1 MMNEIIDQIF
11 QQYSQYSNVDISLE
25 LIAVFFGLLSVWF
38 SKNNNVL
45 VYPTGIINTSIFV
58 YLLLKW
64 ELLGDMII
72 NVYYFLMS
80 IYGWYYWTRKSHN
93 HEYTPITKIKEADIK
108 IILIIII
115 SSAFFVSYLYSFFD
129 KWSGLVSYIDILT
142 TAIFFVGMWLMARR
156 KIESWFFWILG
167 DVISVPLYFVKGL
180 AFSSF
185 QYLIFTLIAVA
196 GYYKWKSIYNNKKR
210 IA

>member
-1 MMNEIIDQIF
+1 MSELINQIF
-11 QQYSQYSNVDISLE
+11 EQYSQYSNIDISLE

-58 YLLLKW
+58 YLLVKW

-80 IYGWYYWTRKSHN
+80 IYGWYYWTRKSN
-93 HEYTPITKIKEADIK
+93 NLEYTPITRMHSIDIK

-115 SSAFFVSYLYSFFD
+115 SSVLFVSYLYSFFE
-129 KWSGLVSYIDILT
+129 KWSGFVSYVDIIT
-142 TAIFFVGMWLMARR
+142 TAIFFAGMWLMARR

-167 DVISVPLYFVKGL
+167 DIISVPLYFVKGL

-185 QYLIFTLIAVA
+185 QYLIFTFIAIA
-196 GYYKWKSIYNNKKR
+196 GYYKWKSIYNNKKQ
-210 IA
+210 IS

>member
-1 MMNEIIDQIF
+1 MSELINQIF
-11 QQYSQYSNVDISLE
+11 EQYSQYSNIDISLE

-58 YLLLKW
+58 YLLVKW

-80 IYGWYYWTRKSHN
+80 IYGWYYWTRKSN
-93 HEYTPITKIKEADIK
+93 NEGYTPITRIQSTDIK
-108 IILIIII
+108 IILIIIV
-115 SSAFFVSYLYSFFD
+115 SSVLFVSYMYSFFE
-129 KWSGLVSYIDILT
+129 KWSGFVSYVDIIT
-142 TAIFFVGMWLMARR
+142 TAIFFAGMWLMARR

-167 DVISVPLYFVKGL
+167 DIISVPLYFAKGL

-185 QYLIFTLIAVA
+185 QYLIFTFIAIA
-196 GYYKWKSIYNNKKR
+196 GYYKWKSIYNNKKQ
-210 IA
+210 IS

>member
-1 MMNEIIDQIF
+1 MTEILDQII
-11 QQYSQYSNVDISLE
+11 QQYSQYSNIDISLE

-58 YLLLKW
+58 YLLVKW

-72 NVYYFLMS
+72 NIYYFLMS
-80 IYGWYYWTRKSHN
+80 IYGWYYWTRKSN
-93 HEYTPITKIKEADIK
+93 NQEYTPITKINELDIK

-115 SSAFFVSYLYSFFD
+115 SSTLFVSYLYSFFD
-129 KWSGLVSYIDILT
+129 KWSGLVSYIDIFT
-142 TAIFFVGMWLMARR
+142 TAIFFAGMWLMARR

-185 QYLIFTLIAVA
+185 QYIIFTLIAVA
-196 GYYKWKSIYNNKKR
+196 GYYKWKSIYNNNKR

>member
-1 MMNEIIDQIF
+1 MSELINQIF
-11 QQYSQYSNVDISLE
+11 EQYSQYSNIDISLE

-58 YLLLKW
+58 YLLVKW

-80 IYGWYYWTRKSHN
+80 IYGWYYWTRKSN
-93 HEYTPITKIKEADIK
+93 NRGYTPITRIHSTDIK

-115 SSAFFVSYLYSFFD
+115 SSVLFVSYLYSFFE
-129 KWSGLVSYIDILT
+129 KWSGFVSYVDIIT
-142 TAIFFVGMWLMARR
+142 TAIFFAGMWLMARR

-167 DVISVPLYFVKGL
+167 DIISVPLYFVKGL

-185 QYLIFTLIAVA
+185 QYLIFTFIAIA
-196 GYYKWKSIYNNKKR
+196 GYYKWKSIYNNKKQ
-210 IA
+210 IS

>member
-1 MMNEIIDQIF
+1 MNHYVFDIF
-11 QQYSQYSNVDISLE
+11 LE
-25 LIAVFFGLLSVWF
+25 FIAVFLGILSVIF
-38 SKNNNVL
+38 AKMNKIA
-45 VYPTGIINTSIFV
+45 VYPTGLISTGIFV
-58 YLLLKW
+58 YLLFHFN
-64 ELLGDMII
+64 LLGDMII
-72 NVYYFLMS
+72 NAYFFFMS
-80 IYGWYYWTRKSHN
+80 IYGWFYWSYK
-93 HEYTPITKIKEADIK
+93 KEGQIINKVSYGSNNDYIIGALIFL
-108 IILIIII
+108 ISLILISIIYKLFNLFT
-115 SSAFFVSYLYSFFD
+115 SWSA
-129 KWSGLVSYIDILT
+129 YIDTLT
-142 TAIFFVGMWLMARR
+142 TGIFFVAMWLMARR

>member
-1 MMNEIIDQIF
+1 MSELINQIF
-11 QQYSQYSNVDISLE
+11 EQYSQYSNIDISLE

-58 YLLLKW
+58 YLLVKW

-72 NVYYFLMS
+72 NVYLMS
-80 IYGWYYWTRKSHN
+80 IYGWYYWTRKSN
-93 HEYTPITKIKEADIK
+93 NLGYTPITRTHSTDIK

-115 SSAFFVSYLYSFFD
+115 SSVLFVSYLYSFFE
-129 KWSGLVSYIDILT
+129 KWSGFVSYVDIIT
-142 TAIFFVGMWLMARR
+142 TAIFFAGMWLMARR

-167 DVISVPLYFVKGL
+167 DIISVPLYFVKGL

-185 QYLIFTLIAVA
+185 QYLIFTFIAIA
-196 GYYKWKSIYNNKKR
+196 GYYKWKSIYNNKKQ
-210 IA
+210 IS

>member
-1 MMNEIIDQIF
+1 MSELINQVFE
-11 QQYSQYSNVDISLE
+11 QYSQYSNIDISLE

-58 YLLLKW
+58 YLLVKW

-80 IYGWYYWTRKSHN
+80 IYGWYYWTRKSN
-93 HEYTPITKIKEADIK
+93 NEGYTPITRMHSTDIK
-108 IILIIII
+108 IILIIIV
-115 SSAFFVSYLYSFFD
+115 SSVLFVSYMYSFFE
-129 KWSGLVSYIDILT
+129 KWSGFVSYVDIIT
-142 TAIFFVGMWLMARR
+142 TAIFFAGMWLMARR

-167 DVISVPLYFVKGL
+167 DIISVPLYFAKGL

-185 QYLIFTLIAVA
+185 QYLIFTFIAIA
-196 GYYKWKSIYNNKKR
+196 GYYKWKSIYNNKKQ
-210 IA
+210 IS

>member
-1 MMNEIIDQIF
+1 MSELINQIF
-11 QQYSQYSNVDISLE
+11 EQYSQYSNIDISLE

-80 IYGWYYWTRKSHN
+80 IYGWYYWTRKSN
-93 HEYTPITKIKEADIK
+93 NIGYTPITRMHSTDIK

-115 SSAFFVSYLYSFFD
+115 SSVLFVSYLYSFFE
-129 KWSGLVSYIDILT
+129 KWSGFVSYVDIIT
-142 TAIFFVGMWLMARR
+142 TAIFFAGMWLMARR

-167 DVISVPLYFVKGL
+167 DIISVPLYFVKGL

-185 QYLIFTLIAVA
+185 QYLIFTFIAIA
-196 GYYKWKSIYNNKKR
+196 GYYKWKSIYNNKKQ
-210 IA
+210 IS

>member
-58 YLLLKW
+58 YLLVKW

-115 SSAFFVSYLYSFFD
+115 SSTLFVSYLYSFFD

>member
-115 SSAFFVSYLYSFFD
+115 SSALFVSYLYSFFD

>member
-58 YLLLKW
+58 YLLVKW

-115 SSAFFVSYLYSFFD
+115 SSTLFVSYLYSFFD

-185 QYLIFTLIAVA
+185 QYIIFTLIAVA

>member
-58 YLLLKW
+58 YLLVKW

-72 NVYYFLMS
+72 NVYYHFTM
-80 IYGWYYWTRKSHN
+80 N
-93 HEYTPITKIKEADIK
+93 
-108 IILIIII
+108 
-115 SSAFFVSYLYSFFD
+115 
-129 KWSGLVSYIDILT
+129 
-142 TAIFFVGMWLMARR
+142 R
-156 KIESWFFWILG
+156 KIMSLYIRWSYQIVQKLQIGILHSPSQ
-167 DVISVPLYFVKGL
+167 VYPVS
-180 AFSSF
+180 
-185 QYLIFTLIAVA
+185 Q
-196 GYYKWKSIYNNKKR
+196 N
-210 IA
+210 

>member
-11 QQYSQYSNVDISLE
+11 QQYSQYSSVDISLE

-45 VYPTGIINTSIFV
+45 VYPTGIVNTSIFV
-58 YLLLKW
+58 YLLVKW

-80 IYGWYYWTRKSHN
+80 IYGWYYWTRKSQN
-93 HEYTPITKIKEADIK
+93 QEYTPITKINEADIK

-115 SSAFFVSYLYSFFD
+115 SSTIFVSYLYSFFD

>member
-1 MMNEIIDQIF
+1 MSELINQIF
-11 QQYSQYSNVDISLE
+11 EQYSQYSNIDISLE

-58 YLLLKW
+58 YLLVKW

-80 IYGWYYWTRKSHN
+80 IYGWYYWTRKSN
-93 HEYTPITKIKEADIK
+93 NIGYTPITRMHSTDIK

-115 SSAFFVSYLYSFFD
+115 SSVLFVSYLYSFFE
-129 KWSGLVSYIDILT
+129 KWSGFVSYVDIIT
-142 TAIFFVGMWLMARR
+142 TAIFFAGMWLMARR

-167 DVISVPLYFVKGL
+167 DIISVPLYFAKGL

-185 QYLIFTLIAVA
+185 QYLIFTFIAIA
-196 GYYKWKSIYNNKKR
+196 GYYKWKSIYNNKKQ
-210 IA
+210 IS

>member
-1 MMNEIIDQIF
+1 MNEIIDQIF
-11 QQYSQYSNVDISLE
+11 QQYSQYSNIDISLE

-58 YLLLKW
+58 YLLVKW
-64 ELLGDMII
+64 ELLGDMVI
-72 NVYYFLMS
+72 NIYYFLMS
-80 IYGWYYWTRKSHN
+80 IYGWYYWTRKSN
-93 HEYTPITKIKEADIK
+93 NQEYTPITKINELDIK

-115 SSAFFVSYLYSFFD
+115 SSTLFVSYLYSFFD
-129 KWSGLVSYIDILT
+129 KWSGLVSYIDIFT
-142 TAIFFVGMWLMARR
+142 TAIFFAGMWLMARR

-185 QYLIFTLIAVA
+185 QYIIFTLIAVA

>member
-1 MMNEIIDQIF
+1 MSELINQIF
-11 QQYSQYSNVDISLE
+11 EQYSQYSNIDISLE

-58 YLLLKW
+58 YLLVKW

-80 IYGWYYWTRKSHN
+80 IYGWYYWTRKSN
-93 HEYTPITKIKEADIK
+93 NIGYTPITRMHSTDIK

-115 SSAFFVSYLYSFFD
+115 LSVLFVSYLYSFFE
-129 KWSGLVSYIDILT
+129 KWSGFVSYVDIIT
-142 TAIFFVGMWLMARR
+142 TAIFFAGMWLMARR

-167 DVISVPLYFVKGL
+167 DIISVPLYFVKGL

-185 QYLIFTLIAVA
+185 QYLIFTFIAIA
-196 GYYKWKSIYNNKKR
+196 GYYKWKSIYNNKKQ
-210 IA
+210 IS

>member
-80 IYGWYYWTRKSHN
+80 IYGWYYWTRKPHN

-115 SSAFFVSYLYSFFD
+115 SSALFVSFLYSFFD
-129 KWSGLVSYIDILT
+129 KWTGLVSYIDILT

>member
-1 MMNEIIDQIF
+1 MSELINQIF
-11 QQYSQYSNVDISLE
+11 EQYSQYSNIDISLE

-58 YLLLKW
+58 YLLVKW

-80 IYGWYYWTRKSHN
+80 IYGWYYWTRKSN
-93 HEYTPITKIKEADIK
+93 NIGYTPITRMHSTDIK

-115 SSAFFVSYLYSFFD
+115 TSVLFVSYLYSFFE
-129 KWSGLVSYIDILT
+129 KWSGFVSYVDIIT
-142 TAIFFVGMWLMARR
+142 TAIFFAGMWLMARR

-167 DVISVPLYFVKGL
+167 DIISVPLYFVKGL

-185 QYLIFTLIAVA
+185 QYLIFTFIAIA
-196 GYYKWKSIYNNKKR
+196 GYYKWKSIYNNKKQ
-210 IA
+210 IS

>member
-1 MMNEIIDQIF
+1 MSQLINQIF
-11 QQYSQYSNVDISLE
+11 EQYSQYSNIDISLE

-58 YLLLKW
+58 YLLVKW

-80 IYGWYYWTRKSHN
+80 IYGWYYWTRKSN
-93 HEYTPITKIKEADIK
+93 NIGYTPITRMHSTDIK

-115 SSAFFVSYLYSFFD
+115 SSVLFVSYLYSFFE
-129 KWSGLVSYIDILT
+129 KWSGFVSYVDIIT
-142 TAIFFVGMWLMARR
+142 TAIFFAGMWLMARR

-167 DVISVPLYFVKGL
+167 DIISVPLYFVKGL

-185 QYLIFTLIAVA
+185 QYLIFTFIAIA
-196 GYYKWKSIYNNKKR
+196 GYYKWKSIYNNKKQ
-210 IA
+210 IS

>member
-1 MMNEIIDQIF
+1 MMNEIMDQIF
-11 QQYSQYSNVDISLE
+11 QQYSQYSNIDISLE

-58 YLLLKW
+58 YLLVKW

-72 NVYYFLMS
+72 NIYYFLMS
-80 IYGWYYWTRKSHN
+80 IYGWYYWTRKSQN
-93 HEYTPITKIKEADIK
+93 REYTPITKINEADIK

-115 SSAFFVSYLYSFFD
+115 SSTIFVSYLYSFFD
-129 KWSGLVSYIDILT
+129 KWSGLVSCIDILT

>member
-1 MMNEIIDQIF
+1 MNEIIDQIF

-58 YLLLKW
+58 YLLVKW

-80 IYGWYYWTRKSHN
+80 IYGWYYWTRKSQN
-93 HEYTPITKIKEADIK
+93 QGYTPITKINETDIK

-115 SSAFFVSYLYSFFD
+115 SSTLFVSYLYSFFD

>member
-1 MMNEIIDQIF
+1 MSELINQVFE
-11 QQYSQYSNVDISLE
+11 QYSQYSNIDISLE

-58 YLLLKW
+58 YLLVKW

-80 IYGWYYWTRKSHN
+80 IYGWYYWTRKSN
-93 HEYTPITKIKEADIK
+93 NEGYTPITRMHSTDFK
-108 IILIIII
+108 IILIIIV
-115 SSAFFVSYLYSFFD
+115 SSVLFVSYLYSFFE
-129 KWSGLVSYIDILT
+129 KWSGFVSYVDIIT
-142 TAIFFVGMWLMARR
+142 TAIFFAGMWLMARR

-167 DVISVPLYFVKGL
+167 DIISVPLYFAKGL

-185 QYLIFTLIAVA
+185 QYLIFTFIAIA
-196 GYYKWKSIYNNKKR
+196 GYYKWKSIYNNKKQ
-210 IA
+210 IS

>member
-1 MMNEIIDQIF
+1 MSELINQIF
-11 QQYSQYSNVDISLE
+11 EQYSQYSNIDISLE

-58 YLLLKW
+58 YLLVKW

-80 IYGWYYWTRKSHN
+80 IYGWYYWTRKSN
-93 HEYTPITKIKEADIK
+93 NIGYTPITRTHSTDIK

-115 SSAFFVSYLYSFFD
+115 SSVLFVSYLYSFFE
-129 KWSGLVSYIDILT
+129 KWSGFVSYVDIIT
-142 TAIFFVGMWLMARR
+142 TAIFFAGMWLMARR
-156 KIESWFFWILG
+156 KIERWFFWILG
-167 DVISVPLYFVKGL
+167 DIISVPLYFVKGL

-185 QYLIFTLIAVA
+185 QYLIFTFIAIA
-196 GYYKWKSIYNNKKR
+196 GYYKWKSIYNNKKQ
-210 IA
+210 IS

>member
-1 MMNEIIDQIF
+1 MSELINQIF
-11 QQYSQYSNVDISLE
+11 EQYSQYSNIDISLE

-72 NVYYFLMS
+72 NIYYFLMS
-80 IYGWYYWTRKSHN
+80 IYGWYYWTRKSN
-93 HEYTPITKIKEADIK
+93 NLGYTPITRMHSADIK

-115 SSAFFVSYLYSFFD
+115 SSVLFVSYLYSFFE
-129 KWSGLVSYIDILT
+129 KWSGFVSYVDITT
-142 TAIFFVGMWLMARR
+142 TAIFFIGMWLMARR

-167 DVISVPLYFVKGL
+167 DIISVPLYFVKGL

-185 QYLIFTLIAVA
+185 QYLIFTFIAIA
-196 GYYKWKSIYNNKKR
+196 GYYKWKSIYNNKKQ
-210 IA
+210 IS

>member
-1 MMNEIIDQIF
+1 MSELINQIF
-11 QQYSQYSNVDISLE
+11 EQYSQYSNIDISLE

-58 YLLLKW
+58 YLLVKW

-72 NVYYFLMS
+72 NIYYFLMS
-80 IYGWYYWTRKSHN
+80 IYGWYYWTRKSN
-93 HEYTPITKIKEADIK
+93 NLGYTPITRMHSADIK

-115 SSAFFVSYLYSFFD
+115 SSVLFVSYLYSFFE
-129 KWSGLVSYIDILT
+129 KWSGFVSYVDITT
-142 TAIFFVGMWLMARR
+142 TAIFFAGMWLMARR
-156 KIESWFFWILG
+156 KIECWFFWILG
-167 DVISVPLYFVKGL
+167 DIISVPLYFVKGL

-185 QYLIFTLIAVA
+185 QYLIFTFISIA
-196 GYYKWKSIYNNKKR
+196 GYYKWKSIYNNKKQ
-210 IA
+210 IS

>member
-1 MMNEIIDQIF
+1 MNEIIDQIF
-11 QQYSQYSNVDISLE
+11 QQYSQYSNIDISLE

-58 YLLLKW
+58 YLLVKW

-72 NVYYFLMS
+72 NIYYFLMS
-80 IYGWYYWTRKSHN
+80 IYGWYYWTRKSN
-93 HEYTPITKIKEADIK
+93 NQEYTPITKINELDIK

-115 SSAFFVSYLYSFFD
+115 SSTLFVSYLYSFFD
-129 KWSGLVSYIDILT
+129 KWSGLVSYIDIFT
-142 TAIFFVGMWLMARR
+142 TAIFFAGMWLMARR

-185 QYLIFTLIAVA
+185 QYIIFTLIAVA